1 MTARRENE
9 KMTTKA
15 LVKAIIRI
23 LELNK
28 VDEAVISQIRELIE

>member
-1 MTARRENE
+1 MTARKETK